1 MAVSATSGTNSP
13 AEIVIGILNGYNNAA
28 VTASL
33 YLEEATIPMDCVI
46 GGSRAYAETAGSGSG
61 NTVLDVLKNGSTIWH
76 TAGNKPTLLG
86 TDTGNF
92 DSTDP
97 DVVAINEGDRI
108 ALQVSSIPATTG
120 HARVFMTV
128 CLENPAG
135 LKFVGAG
142 SSRSSLV

>member
-46 GGSRAYAETAGSGSG
+46 GGIRAYAETAGSGSG
-61 NTVLDVLKNGSTIWH
+61 NTVLDVLKNGSTIWR
-76 TAGNKPTLLG
+76 TAANKPTLLG

-97 DVVAINEGDRI
+97 DIVAINEGDRI
-108 ALQVSSIPATTG
+108 ALQVASIPATTG

-135 LKFVGAG
+135 LKFMGAG

>member
-1 MAVSATSGTNSP
+1 MAVSATPGTNSP
-13 AEIVIGILNGYNNAA
+13 ADIVLGVLNGYNNAA

-46 GGSRAYAETAGSGSG
+46 GGIRAYAETAGSGSG
-61 NTVLDVLKNGSTIWH
+61 NTVLDVLKNGSTIWS
-76 TAGNKPTLLG
+76 TAANRPTLLG
-86 TDTGNF
+86 TDTGDF
-92 DSTDP
+92 ASTAP
-97 DVVAINEGDRI
+97 DITAINEGDRI
-108 ALQVSSIPATTG
+108 ALQVASIPATTG
-120 HARVFMTV
+120 HARVFMTI

>member
-46 GGSRAYAETAGSGSG
+46 GGIRAYAETAGSGSG
-61 NTVLDVLKNGSTIWH
+61 NTVVDVLKNGSTIWH

-97 DVVAINEGDRI
+97 DIVAINEGDRI
-108 ALQVSSIPATTG
+108 AFQVASIPGTTG

-135 LKFVGAG
+135 LKFMGAG

>member
-28 VTASL
+28 VTANL

-46 GGSRAYAETAGSGSG
+46 GGIRAYAETAGSGSG

-92 DSTDP
+92 ASTAP
-97 DVVAINEGDRI
+97 DITAINEGDRI
-108 ALQVSSIPATTG
+108 ALQVASIPATTG

-142 SSRSSLV
+142 SSRSRLV

>member
-46 GGSRAYAETAGSGSG
+46 GGIRAYAETAGSGSG
-61 NTVLDVLKNGSTIWH
+61 NTVLDVLKNGSTIWR
-76 TAGNKPTLLG
+76 TAANKPTLLG

-97 DVVAINEGDRI
+97 DIIVINEGDRI
-108 ALQVSSIPATTG
+108 ALQVASIPATTG
-120 HARVFMTV
+120 HARVFMTI

>member
-46 GGSRAYAETAGSGSG
+46 GGIRAYAETAGSGSG
-61 NTVLDVLKNGSTIWH
+61 NTVLDVLKNGSTIWR
-76 TAGNKPTLLG
+76 TAANKPTLLG

-97 DVVAINEGDRI
+97 DIVAINEGDRI
-108 ALQVSSIPATTG
+108 ALQVASIPATTG

>member
-1 MAVSATSGTNSP
+1 MAISATSGTNSP
-13 AEIVIGILNGYNNAA
+13 PEVVIGVLNGYNNAA

-46 GGSRAYAETAGSGSG
+46 GGIRAYAETAGSGSG
-61 NTVLDVLKNGSTIWH
+61 NTVLDVLKNGSTIWR
-76 TAGNKPTLLG
+76 TAANKPTLLG

-97 DVVAINEGDRI
+97 DIIVINEGDRI
-108 ALQVSSIPATTG
+108 ALQVASIPATTG
-120 HARVFMTV
+120 HARVFMTI

>member
-46 GGSRAYAETAGSGSG
+46 GGIRAYAETAGSGSG
-61 NTVLDVLKNGSTIWH
+61 NTVLDVLKNGSTIWR
-76 TAGNKPTLLG
+76 TAANKPTLLG

-97 DVVAINEGDRI
+97 DIVAINEGDRI
-108 ALQVSSIPATTG
+108 ALQVASIPATTG

-135 LKFVGAG
+135 LKFMGAG
-142 SSRSSLV
+142 RSRSSLV

>member
-46 GGSRAYAETAGSGSG
+46 GGIRAYAETAGSGSG
-61 NTVLDVLKNGSTIWH
+61 NTVLDVLKYGSTIWH

-92 DSTDP
+92 DSTEP

-108 ALQVSSIPATTG
+108 ALPVASIPGTTG

>member
-46 GGSRAYAETAGSGSG
+46 GGIRAYAETAGSGSG

-76 TAGNKPTLLG
+76 TAGNNPTLLG
-86 TDTGNF
+86 TDTG
-92 DSTDP
+92 TDA

-135 LKFVGAG
+135 LKFMGAG

>member
-28 VTASL
+28 VTANL

-46 GGSRAYAETAGSGSG
+46 GGIRAYAETAGSGSG
-61 NTVLDVLKNGSTIWH
+61 NTVLDVLKNGSTIWR
-76 TAGNKPTLLG
+76 TAANKPTLLG

-97 DVVAINEGDRI
+97 DIVAINEGDRI
-108 ALQVSSIPATTG
+108 ALQVASIPATTG
-120 HARVFMTV
+120 HARVFMTI

-135 LKFVGAG
+135 LNFMGAG

>member
-1 MAVSATSGTNSP
+1 MAISATAGTNSP
-13 AEIVIGILNGYNNAA
+13 PEQVIGVLNGYNNAA

-33 YLEEATIPMDCVI
+33 YLEEATIPMDCII
-46 GGSRAYAETAGSGSG
+46 GGIRAYAETAGSGSG
-61 NTVLDVLKNGSTIWH
+61 NTVLDVLKNGSTIWR
-76 TAGNKPTLLG
+76 TAANKPTLLG

-97 DVVAINEGDRI
+97 DITVINEGDRI

-128 CLENPAG
+128 CLERP
-135 LKFVGAG
+135 F
-142 SSRSSLV
+142 

>member
-33 YLEEATIPMDCVI
+33 YLAEATIPMDCVI
-46 GGSRAYAETAGSGSG
+46 GGIRAYAETAGSGSG

-97 DVVAINEGDRI
+97 DIVAINEGDRI
-108 ALQVSSIPATTG
+108 ALQVASIPGTTG

-135 LKFVGAG
+135 LKFMGAG